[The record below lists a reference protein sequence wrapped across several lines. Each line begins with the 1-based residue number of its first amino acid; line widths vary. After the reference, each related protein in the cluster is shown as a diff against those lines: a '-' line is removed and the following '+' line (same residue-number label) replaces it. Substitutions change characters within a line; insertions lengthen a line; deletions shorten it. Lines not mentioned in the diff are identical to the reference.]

1 MRTRALAV
9 VWMAWMIALA
19 GLTPPF
25 PAFAESP
32 PPPPLLAASPWLSGS
47 DWTLYFSYLP
57 VSGIAEIRYRLGDR
71 PWAVVDSGGR
81 ASLGEVPPGRH
92 SIEIMALDAAGK
104 ELGRYKL
111 RFDPDVESLLLAR
124 DILNQ
129 TVNAWVALGDRE
141 DWDETNLSF
150 SHLVASKE
158 ALREI
163 RYSLDNCALDRR
175 FPLAPPKSSEASSPG
190 KISGDEKLY
199 EWIPKTVSFAC
210 VQLVYRDGEMSEP
223 RRFHARRPGKTAPVG
238 MQAAQAEP
246 AKAGAGTAPTRPQ
259 PVTLKTSRSNSGWTL
274 MFDFE
279 APEMLREVR
288 YRFEGESEW
297 YSTPPERKINVLLE
311 KRYPSTSIMMEPERV
326 APGRH
331 RIEVKRVD
339 WSDVESGPFTLW
351 FDPEKDI
358 LEDSKRLLAEYADE
372 WAELS
377 ASDDQVL
384 FNLGT
389 LFHYTDVLRE
399 IRYSL
404 NGCGLDQRFP
414 FEPWT
419 DLSEPPPIRGQT
431 YLWLPLT
438 VKSACVQLVFRDGE
452 VTEPRQFFREEE

>member
-1 MRTRALAV
+1 MRKRALAV
-9 VWMAWMIALA
+9 VWMASMIALA
-19 GLTPPF
+19 GLAPPF

-32 PPPPLLAASPWLSGS
+32 PSPPLLAASPWLSGS

-71 PWAVVDSGGR
+71 PWAVADSQGR
-81 ASLGEVPPGRH
+81 AGLGEVPPGSH

-111 RFDPDVESLLLAR
+111 RLDPDVESLLLAR
-124 DILNQ
+124 DILNE
-129 TVNAWVALGDRE
+129 TINSWVTLDDRE

-150 SHLVASKE
+150 RHLVGSKE

-175 FPLAPPKSSEASSPG
+175 FPLSPG
-190 KISGDEKLY
+190 ENGDEKLY

-210 VQLVYRDGEMSEP
+210 VQVVYRDGELSEP
-223 RRFHARRPGKTAPVG
+223 RRFYARRPGKAVSVG
-238 MQAAQAEP
+238 AQAVTTEP
-246 AKAGAGTAPTRPQ
+246 AAGAGTAPARPQ
-259 PVTLKTSRSNSGWTL
+259 PVTLGTSRSNSGWTL
-274 MFDFE
+274 IFDFE

-288 YRFEGESEW
+288 YRFEGEPEW
-297 YSTPPERKINVLLE
+297 RATPPERKINVFLE
-311 KRYPSTSIMMEPERV
+311 KRYPSTSIMVEPERV

-358 LEDSKRLLAEYADE
+358 LEDGKRFLAENVDAWAD
-372 WAELS
+372 LS
-377 ASDDQVL
+377 ARDDQIL
-384 FNLGT
+384 FNFGT
-389 LFHYTDVLRE
+389 LFSYTDVLRE

-404 NGCGLDQRFP
+404 NGCSLDQRLP

-419 DLSEPPPIRGQT
+419 DLSVPPSIRGQT

-452 VTEPRQFFREEE
+452 TTEPRQFFREEE